1 VVSVYS
7 IFKEPMK
14 NRFPL
19 FWILFLF
26 FHLSTFAQ
34 ISQQSRDSIAQL
46 SAADH
51 QLMIQ
56 KLGIAAL
63 RPGPS
68 GNPAAPNAANSDE
81 SKATPYS
88 TLPNPLIFDN
98 GSSVKNQQDWEKRSE
113 ELKEHFAREVYGRMP
128 ENIPGV
134 SWEIIEEKDS
144 LFGEVNARFKKLIG
158 HVDNSSYPDLEV
170 NLELMM
176 ATPLETNRPVP
187 LIMQFNWVWPV
198 GMNRPKPEGLSWQ
211 EQMLKEGW
219 GFAMLIPTSFQAD
232 NGAGLR
238 AGIIGLVNKG
248 EPRKLGD
255 WGTLRAWGWGASR
268 ALDYLETDPLV
279 DAKKVGIEGLSRYG
293 KAALVAMVD
302 EPRFA
307 IGFFASSGAGGTK
320 IFRRVYGEQ
329 VENLASSG
337 EYHWFTPNFIKYAGP
352 LTPMDLPVDAHEML
366 ALCAPRPVFISS
378 GDPEVEGHWIDA
390 VGMFKTTVAA
400 SPVYEFLGKKGLE
413 TDKYPRTN
421 FGLLNGD
428 LVFRQHDGGHT
439 EGPNWTY
446 FIDFAK
452 PYFNK

>member
-1 VVSVYS
+1 MRKPFLLSLG
-7 IFKEPMK
+7 F
-14 NRFPL
+14 F
-19 FWILFLF
+19 LFLY
-26 FHLSTFAQ
+26 LSTFAQ
-34 ISQQSRDSIAQL
+34 QSQQSRDSISKL
-46 SAADH
+46 SQADH
-51 QLMIQ
+51 LLMME
-56 KLGIAAL
+56 KLGLESL

-68 GNPAAPNAANSDE
+68 GNPAAPNAANADE
-81 SKATPYS
+81 SKATPFS
-88 TLPNPLIFDN
+88 TLPDPLIFDN
-98 GSSVKNQQDWEKRSE
+98 GNLVKNKKDWEKRRM
-113 ELKEHFAREVYGRMP
+113 ELKEHFDKEIYGRMP
-128 ENIPGV
+128 ENIPNV

-144 LFGEVNARFKKLIG
+144 LFGDVKARFKKLIG

-170 NLELMM
+170 NLEMMM
-176 ATPLETNRPVP
+176 ATPLETKTAAP
-187 LIMQFNWVWPV
+187 LIMQFSWVWPV
-198 GMNRPKPEGLSWQ
+198 GMNRPKPEGPTWQ
-211 EQMLKEGW
+211 EQILKEGW

-238 AGIIGLVNKG
+238 SGIIGLVNKG
-248 EPRKLGD
+248 EPRKLDD

-279 DAKKVGIEGLSRYG
+279 DAKRVGIEGLSRYG

-307 IGFFASSGAGGTK
+307 IAMIASSGAGGTK
-320 IFRRVYGEQ
+320 IFRRIYGEQ

-337 EYHWFTPNFIKYAGP
+337 EYHWFTPNFIKYAGK

-390 VGMFKTTVAA
+390 VGMFKTTLAA
-400 SPVYEFLGKKGLE
+400 SPVYELLGKKGLQTDTYPE
-413 TDKYPRTN
+413 TN
-421 FGLLNGD
+421 IGLLEGD

-439 EGPNWTY
+439 EGPNWGY

-452 PYFNK
+452 RYFTN

>member
-1 VVSVYS
+1 
-7 IFKEPMK
+7 MK
-14 NRFPL
+14 KLFPILISLLVL
-19 FWILFLF
+19 FE
-26 FHLSTFAQ
+26 LSTFAQ
-34 ISQQSRDSIAQL
+34 TSQESRDSLNKL
-46 SAADH
+46 SRIDH
-51 QLMIQ
+51 QLMMQ
-56 KLGIAAL
+56 KLGIESL

-81 SKATPYS
+81 SKATPYTS
-88 TLPNPLIFDN
+88 LPDPLIFED
-98 GSSVKNQQDWEKRSE
+98 GETVKNKKDWNKKRL
-113 ELKEHFAREVYGRMP
+113 ELKEHFANEIYGRIP
-128 ENIPGV
+128 EHIPEV
-134 SWEIIEEKDS
+134 TWEIIEEKDS
-144 LFGEVNARFKKLIG
+144 LFGEVKARFKRLIG
-158 HVDNSSYPDLEV
+158 NVDNSSYPDIEV
-170 NLELMM
+170 RLELIM
-176 ATPLETNRPVP
+176 ATPIEVKKAAP
-187 LIMQFNWVWPV
+187 LIMQFSWIWPP
-198 GMNRPKPEGLSWQ
+198 GMNRPKPKGPTWQ
-211 EQMLKEGW
+211 EQILDEGW

-232 NGAGLR
+232 NGAGLS

-248 EPRKLGD
+248 EPRKLDD

-268 ALDYLETDPLV
+268 ALDYLETDPFV

-302 EPRFA
+302 KPRFA

-320 IFRRVYGEQ
+320 IYRRVYGEQ

-390 VGMFKTTVAA
+390 VGMFKTAVAA
-400 SPVYEFLGKKGLE
+400 TPVYNLLGKKGISSDEYPGTNVGVLE
-413 TDKYPRTN
+413 
-421 FGLLNGD
+421 GD

-439 EGPNWTY
+439 EGSNWGY

-452 PYFNK
+452 RYFED

>member
-1 VVSVYS
+1 MRKA
-7 IFKEPMK
+7 F
-14 NRFPL
+14 
-19 FWILFLF
+19 ILYFGFFLF
-26 FHLSTFAQ
+26 FHLTTFAQ
-34 ISQQSRDSIAQL
+34 LSQQSRDSIAKL
-46 SAADH
+46 SQADH
-51 QLMIQ
+51 RLMME
-56 KLGIAAL
+56 KLGLESL

-81 SKATPYS
+81 SKATPY
-88 TLPNPLIFDN
+88 TNLPDPLVFDN
-98 GSSVKNQQDWEKRSE
+98 GSIVKTATDWEKRRE
-113 ELKEHFAREVYGRMP
+113 ELKEHFDREIYGRIP
-128 ENIPGV
+128 ENLPNV
-134 SWEIIEEKDS
+134 TWEIIEEKNS
-144 LFGEVNARFKKLIG
+144 LFGAVKARFKKLRG
-158 HVDNSSYPDLEV
+158 HVDNSSFPEIKVDIEM
-170 NLELMM
+170 MM
-176 ATPLETNRPVP
+176 ATPLEAKSAVP
-187 LIMQFNWVWPV
+187 LIMQFSWVWPA
-198 GMNRPKPEGLSWQ
+198 GMNRPKPEGPTWQ

-238 AGIIGLVNKG
+238 TGIIGLVNKG
-248 EPRKLGD
+248 EPRKLDD

-293 KAALVAMVD
+293 KSALVAMVD

-307 IGFFASSGAGGTK
+307 TAMIASSGAGGTK
-320 IFRRVYGEQ
+320 IFRRIYGEQ

-337 EYHWFTPNFIKYAGP
+337 EYHWFTPNFIKYAGT

-390 VGMFKTTVAA
+390 VGMFKTSVAA
-400 SPVYEFLGKKGLE
+400 SQVYEFLGKKGISTE
-413 TDKYPRTN
+413 NYPGTN
-421 FGLLNGD
+421 IGLLEGD

-439 EGPNWTY
+439 EGSNWGY

-452 PYFNK
+452 QYLND

>member
-1 VVSVYS
+1 MS
-7 IFKEPMK
+7 K
-14 NRFPL
+14 RF
-19 FWILFLF
+19 FLFLPILVIG
-26 FHLSTFAQ
+26 HLSTFAQ
-34 ISQQSRDSIAQL
+34 LSQQSRDSIAKL
-46 SAADH
+46 SQADH
-51 QLMIQ
+51 RLMME
-56 KLGIAAL
+56 KLGLESL

-81 SKATPYS
+81 SKATPY
-88 TLPNPLIFDN
+88 TNLPDPLVFDN
-98 GSSVKNQQDWEKRSE
+98 GSIVKTATDWEKRRE
-113 ELKEHFAREVYGRMP
+113 ELKEHFDREIYGRIP
-128 ENIPGV
+128 ENLPNV
-134 SWEIIEEKDS
+134 TWEIVEEKDS
-144 LFGEVNARFKKLIG
+144 LFGEVKARFKKLNG
-158 HVDNSSYPDLEV
+158 YVDNSSYPEIQV
-170 NLELMM
+170 NIELMM
-176 ATPLETNRPVP
+176 ATPLEARTAVP
-187 LIMQFNWVWPV
+187 LIMQFSWVWPA
-198 GMNRPKPEGLSWQ
+198 GMNRPKPEGPTWQ

-238 AGIIGLVNKG
+238 SGIIGLVNKG
-248 EPRKLGD
+248 EPRKLDD

-307 IGFFASSGAGGTK
+307 IAMIASSGAGGTK
-320 IFRRVYGEQ
+320 IFRRIYGEQ

-337 EYHWFTPNFIKYAGP
+337 EYHWFTPNFIKYAGT

-390 VGMFKTTVAA
+390 VGMFKTSVAA
-400 SPVYEFLGKKGLE
+400 SQAYEFLGKKGISTE
-413 TDKYPRTN
+413 SYPGTN
-421 FGLLNGD
+421 VGLLEGD

-439 EGPNWTY
+439 EGRNWRY

-452 PYFNK
+452 RYFK

>member
-1 VVSVYS
+1 MKKSYS
-7 IFKEPMK
+7 I
-14 NRFPL
+14 L
-19 FWILFLF
+19 LILTLFLN
-26 FHLSTFAQ
+26 LSTLAQ
-34 ISQQSRDSIAQL
+34 MSQQSRDSIAKLTQ
-46 SAADH
+46 ADH
-51 QLMIQ
+51 QLMMQ
-56 KLGIAAL
+56 KLGIESL

-68 GNPAAPNAANSDE
+68 GNPSAPNAANSDE

-88 TLPNPLIFDN
+88 TLPDPLIFEN
-98 GSSVKNQQDWEKRSE
+98 GDPVKNKMDWERRKTE
-113 ELKEHFAREVYGRMP
+113 IKEHFGSEIYGR
-128 ENIPGV
+128 IPVNTPSV

-144 LFGEVNARFKKLIG
+144 LFGEIPARFKKLVG
-158 HVDNSSYPDLEV
+158 RVDNSSYPEIEV
-170 NLELMM
+170 KIEMMM
-176 ATPLETNRPVP
+176 ATPLEAKKSVP
-187 LIMQFNWVWPV
+187 LIMQFSWIWPAN
-198 GMNRPKPEGLSWQ
+198 MQRPKPEGPTWQ
-211 EQMLKEGW
+211 EQMLAEGW

-248 EPRKLGD
+248 QPRKLDD

-268 ALDYLETDPLV
+268 ALDYFETDPDV
-279 DAKKVGIEGLSRYG
+279 DATKVGIEGLSRYG

-307 IGFFASSGAGGTK
+307 IGFIASSGAGGAK

-352 LTPMDLPVDAHEML
+352 LTPMDMPIDAHQML
-366 ALCAPRPVFISS
+366 ALCAPRPVFISG

-400 SPVYEFLGKKGLE
+400 SPVYELLGKEGLK
-413 TDKYPRTN
+413 TDQYPGTN
-421 FGLLNGD
+421 VGLLDGD

-439 EGPNWTY
+439 EGPNWGY
-446 FIDFAK
+446 FIKFAK
-452 PYFNK
+452 RYLGE

>member
-1 VVSVYS
+1 MRKFFQLS
-7 IFKEPMK
+7 FT
-14 NRFPL
+14 F
-19 FWILFLF
+19 FLF
-26 FHLSTFAQ
+26 FNLSTFAQ
-34 ISQQSRDSIAQL
+34 LSQQSRDSIAKL
-46 SAADH
+46 SQADH
-51 QLMIQ
+51 RLMME
-56 KLGIAAL
+56 KLGLVSL

-88 TLPNPLIFDN
+88 NLPDPLVFDN
-98 GSSVKNQQDWEKRSE
+98 GSPVTNEKDWEKRSE
-113 ELKEHFAREVYGRMP
+113 ELKAHFAREIYGRMP
-128 ENIPGV
+128 ENIPNV
-134 SWEIIEEKDS
+134 TWKIIEEKDS

-176 ATPLETNRPVP
+176 ATPLEAKSTVP
-187 LIMQFNWVWPV
+187 LIMQFSWDWPV
-198 GMNRPKPEGLSWQ
+198 GMNRPKPEGATWQ
-211 EQMLKEGW
+211 EQILKEGW

-248 EPRKLGD
+248 EPRNLDD

-279 DAKKVGIEGLSRYG
+279 DTKKVGIEGLSRYG

-320 IFRRVYGEQ
+320 IFRRIYGEQ
-329 VENLASSG
+329 VENLASAG
-337 EYHWFTPNFIKYAGP
+337 EYHWFTPNFIKYAGA
-352 LTPMDLPVDAHEML
+352 LTPMDMPIDAHEML

-390 VGMFKTTVAA
+390 VGMFKTSVEA
-400 SPVYEFLGKKGLE
+400 SPVYELLGKKGISTE
-413 TDKYPRTN
+413 IYPGTN
-421 FGLLNGD
+421 VGLLEGD

-439 EGPNWTY
+439 EGSNWRY
-446 FIDFAK
+446 FIEFAK
-452 PYFNK
+452 PYFNQKIDIIP